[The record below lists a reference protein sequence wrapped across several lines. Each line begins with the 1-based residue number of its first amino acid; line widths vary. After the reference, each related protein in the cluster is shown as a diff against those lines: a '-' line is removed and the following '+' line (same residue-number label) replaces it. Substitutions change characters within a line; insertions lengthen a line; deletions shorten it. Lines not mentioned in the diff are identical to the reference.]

1 MGKLTQYR
9 QIIEKIFNKHSQYK
23 PSHGEIESISI
34 LDFKS
39 DNYLLLDSG
48 WDKTGRVHAVFLHL
62 RIVNE
67 KIWIEWDGTETGIT
81 EDLLNL
87 GVDKQNIV
95 LAFMR
100 PQQRKL
106 TDFAVV

>member
-1 MGKLTQYR
+1 MDKLKQYR
-9 QIIEKIFNKHSQYK
+9 QIIKQIFDKHSQYK

-34 LDFKS
+34 LDFES

-48 WDKTGRVHAVFLHL
+48 CDKTGRFHSVFLHL

-67 KIWIEWDGTETGIT
+67 KIWIEWDGTEIGIT

-87 GVDKQNIV
+87 GVDKKHIV

-100 PQQRKL
+100 PQNREL